1 VADNSTMLTSEDRLF
16 SFGES
21 SIFLINTRENNL
33 IVSQLNALSLE
44 NRLFV
49 SNAELFKVMANP
61 D

>member
-1 VADNSTMLTSEDRLF
+1 LF